1 MIQGRLYLAG
11 RSISVPATLHIDKSG
26 FQLRAE
32 GHSSIVGSHNELKV
46 SNRIGNIMRK
56 ITLEDGSLFETKDN
70 DAIDALLNDTRTSSR
85 LMSFIH
91 TLEKNLTFAITSIFI
106 IIAVVFSG
114 FKWGLPAVSNVIADS
129 LPVSAN
135 RILSSHALQ
144 FLDATILSSSQLPS
158 KQKLKIRQHF
168 EDKIAPLYKGDD
180 KIVFRLH
187 FRSWPS
193 EKGTGVANAL
203 ALPDGDII
211 ITDRLIQLAH
221 NEAEIDL
228 ILLHEMGHIVGRHA
242 LKKVIEGSITAVA
255 SSLIFGDISSMADL
269 GVGVGSFL
277 VSNVYSRHYE
287 AQADQFAYEHALT
300 ANIPPASL
308 GNILT
313 RIEQTAHEKAPN
325 TDIKNTKGGEKTQSD
340 DGFSSLLS
348 THPSSA
354 QRVNMGKHYQAC
366 FDQGLTHCPSP

>member
-1 MIQGRLYLAG
+1 MIQGRLYVAG
-11 RSISVPATLHIDKSG
+11 RSQSLPATLYIDHNGFELRSDGQPTVSG
-26 FQLRAE
+26 L
-32 GHSSIVGSHNELKV
+32 HNELKV
-46 SNRIGNIMRK
+46 SNRIGNIVRK
-56 ITLEDGSLFETKDN
+56 ITFENDNVFETKDN
-70 DAIDALLNDTRTSSR
+70 DAIDEWLNTIAPSFR
-85 LMSFIH
+85 LMPLVH
-91 TLEKNLTFAITSIFI
+91 RLEKNLTFAITSIFI
-106 IIAVVFSG
+106 ILAVVFSG
-114 FKWGLPAVSNVIADS
+114 VKWGVPAVSNVIADS
-129 LPVSAN
+129 LPASAN
-135 RILSSHALQ
+135 RVLSSHALQ
-144 FLDATILSSSQLPS
+144 FLDATTLSPSQLPS
-158 KQKLKIRQHF
+158 KQKLKIHQHF
-168 EDKIAPLYKGDD
+168 EDKIVPLYQGDD
-180 KIVFRLH
+180 KIVFKLH
-187 FRSWPS
+187 FRRWPS

-287 AQADQFAYEHALT
+287 SQADQFAYEHALT

-308 GNILT
+308 GSILT
-313 RIEQTAHEKAPN
+313 RIEQTDHEKTPN
-325 TDIKNTKGGEKTQSD
+325 TDIKNTTGSEKTQSD

-354 QRVNMGKHYQAC
+354 QRVSMGKHYQAC
-366 FDQGLTHCPSP
+366 FNQGLTHCPPP